1 MALREF
7 AAAIMQH
14 LEFVVAPILGPFARN
29 ADAHGFPAKTESV
42 KDESNNLTY
51 TLKFAVAAG
60 TTLGEHPDNKPA
72 CVIKAWSR
80 TAKWSYR
87 PTLIN
92 GLAGA
97 KLSKVK
103 SLHCPSLARSCWNG
117 RGESCSFLRLNPA

>member
-42 KDESNNLTY
+42 KDESNKLSH

-92 GLAGA
+92 GRQ
-97 KLSKVK
+97 
-103 SLHCPSLARSCWNG
+103 ARS
-117 RGESCSFLRLNPA
+117 FQK